1 MRTAVTLDEADLEV
15 AVDLLLAKR
24 GLRRVGKVRVSYS
37 PPGADRPSDPESC
50 TLSVEA
56 EGLQIPE
63 RSAYEQL
70 RPCEGP
76 HDAEGAGRE
85 RYWDMTP
92 EQRRAEL
99 PRILESLKPG
109 TPEGERR
116 FADGWMSEL
125 RRDRAGKAVGCRIS
139 APGCPPSPA
148 APARGSTSPA
158 ARRARAPR

>member
-1 MRTAVTLDEADLEV
+1 M
-15 AVDLLLAKR
+15 
-24 GLRRVGKVRVSYS
+24 
-37 PPGADRPSDPESC
+37 
-50 TLSVEA
+50 SVEV
-56 EGLQIPE
+56 ICP
-63 RSAYEQL
+63 L

-116 FADGWMSEL
+116 FADGWMAEL
-125 RRDRAGKAVGCRIS
+125 RRDRAGNSVGCRIA
-139 APGCPPSPA
+139 APGIPRSALAPISPEEFGEKLVAWVATVTQLDPEKGELPNVEDWRRNAEKLFKLHGPPSPA